1 MKKFIVT
8 ALLAAMPFIATA
20 QTTAFD
26 KFENVEGI
34 ETVVINKKMFEMIGN
49 VETSAGGEKAQ
60 KLIDAAKGLEYVK
73 VFTTTD
79 KKHRKEMAKTVE
91 SYLKQNPLEELMS
104 IKDEKS
110 RVKIYVNKGD
120 SSLIKECLIFVD
132 DNKEMVLLSLT
143 GNIDLKELGDL
154 KGLK

>member
-8 ALLAAMPFIATA
+8 ALLAAMPFIASA

-34 ETVVINKKMFEMIGN
+34 ETVVINKKMFEIIGN
-49 VETSAGGEKAQ
+49 VEAPAGGDKAQ
-60 KLIDAAKGLEYVK
+60 KMINAVKGLDNVK
-73 VFTTTD
+73 VFTTSE

-91 SYLKQNPLEELMS
+91 SYLKQNTLEELMS
-104 IKDEKS
+104 VKDEKS
-110 RVKIYVNKGD
+110 RIKIYVNKGD
-120 SSLIKECLIFVD
+120 SSLIKECLVFVD
-132 DNKEMVLLSLT
+132 DDKEMVLLSLT

-154 KGLK
+154 KDLK